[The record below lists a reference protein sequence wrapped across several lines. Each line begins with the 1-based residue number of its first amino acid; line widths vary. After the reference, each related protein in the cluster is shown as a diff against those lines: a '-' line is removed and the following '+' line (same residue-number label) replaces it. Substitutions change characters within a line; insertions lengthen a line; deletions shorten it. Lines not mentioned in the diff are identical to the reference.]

1 MPDKAAAAF
10 EQAIKLEPELAKPH
24 ILLGHLMIRE
34 QDLQKAEV
42 HVTHA
47 LRLDPLDADAHNA
60 LGVLNSALDRMDE
73 AANAFVRAI
82 QLSPERASAYHNLS
96 RVLLLEGEL
105 DQAQSNLDIAVRIDS
120 QLSLVHFTQGEIFA
134 RREMW
139 REAAAQY
146 QLAIDRQPNFV
157 PARQAHQRALAQL
170 GESE

>member
-1 MPDKAAAAF
+1 
-10 EQAIKLEPELAKPH
+10 
-24 ILLGHLMIRE
+24 MIRE

-42 HVTHA
+42 HVAHA

-60 LGVLNSALDRMDE
+60 LGVLNSALDRLDE
-73 AANAFVRAI
+73 AATAFVRVI
-82 QLSPERASAYHNLS
+82 QLNPGRASAYHNLS
-96 RVLLLEGEL
+96 RVLLLRGEL
-105 DQAQSNLDIAVRIDS
+105 DQAQSSLDVAVRIDS

-134 RREMW
+134 KREMW

-146 QLAIDRQPNFV
+146 RLAIDRQPNFV